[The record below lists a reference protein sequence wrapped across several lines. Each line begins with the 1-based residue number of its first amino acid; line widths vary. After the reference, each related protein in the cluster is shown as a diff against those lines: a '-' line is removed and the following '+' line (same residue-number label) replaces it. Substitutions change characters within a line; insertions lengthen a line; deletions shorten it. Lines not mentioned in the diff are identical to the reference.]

1 MLRVIQHYLPLRRA
15 LLILSET
22 VLLTVV
28 LAAAMTSH
36 LLDPTR
42 AVVIDLAHRSMSP
55 DTAITRCVFSA
66 LLLSI
71 IAQVAIS
78 FNELYDFRV
87 SSSRYER
94 ASRFVESAGSAL
106 ALTLMAMFLVDAWGL
121 STVLDFPG
129 LSLSERVQSLVFSML
144 LGFALLYS
152 WRHLF
157 HFMMRRVRLNQRVL
171 IIGDGWPAHSLA
183 RAMMDRPDSAFEAVG
198 LLAISTAP
206 PEGVERRQGERRGAD
221 HNLSELDNWSRL
233 HAADAG
239 DENTRSLVIKDFQTM
254 ARQER
259 AQGHEDSYLLTLAQ
273 RLDADMIVVAL
284 VDRRVALPTDAL
296 LKCRL
301 AGIEVKERE
310 EVFEDLTGK
319 LAVEAMRPSYLIYNA
334 GFQRSPWAD
343 LMKRA
348 TDITLS
354 LVILCLVWP
363 FMVATAL
370 AIRWDSKGP
379 VLFTQERTGRDGR
392 SFTLIKFRSM
402 RTDAEALS
410 GPVWATEDDPRI
422 TRVGRFIRKTRLD
435 ELPQLFNVF
444 TGSMSLIGPRPERP
458 HFVDELAEQIPYF
471 KQRHIVQPGV
481 TGWAQINH
489 PYGNTVEDALEKL
502 QYDLFYIKNQ
512 SFLFDLSILFST
524 IKTVLLRR
532 GT

>member
-22 VLLTVV
+22 VLLTIV

-36 LLDPTR
+36 LWDPTR
-42 AVVIDLAHRSMSP
+42 AVVVDLAHQSMAP
-55 DTAITRCVFSA
+55 DTAMTRCIFSA
-66 LLLSI
+66 FLLSI
-71 IAQVAIS
+71 VAQVAIS

-106 ALTLMAMFLVDAWGL
+106 ALALLTIFLVDAWRL
-121 STVLDFPG
+121 TTVLDFPG
-129 LSLSERVQSLVFSML
+129 LSISERVQALVFSML
-144 LGFALLYS
+144 MGFALLYVL
-152 WRHLF
+152 RHLF
-157 HFMMRRVRLNQRVL
+157 HFLMRRVRLNRRVL
-171 IIGDGWPAHSLA
+171 ILGDGWPAHSLA
-183 RAMMDRPDSAFEAVG
+183 RAMLERPDSAYEAAG
-198 LLAISTAP
+198 LLALAP
-206 PEGVERRQGERRGAD
+206 PRKEGEERRRGGERRDAGRGT
-221 HNLSELDNWSRL
+221 SELDSWSRL
-233 HAADAG
+233 HADDAG
-239 DENTRSLVIKDFQTM
+239 DEHTRALVIKDGATGM
-254 ARQER
+254 PAAER
-259 AQGHEDSYLLTLAQ
+259 DDSFLLKLAQ
-273 RLDADMIVVAL
+273 RLQADMIVVAL

-296 LKCRL
+296 LQSRL

-319 LAVEAMRPSYLIYNA
+319 LAVEAMRPSYLIFNT

-343 LMKRA
+343 LLKRTA
-348 TDITLS
+348 DILIS
-354 LVILCLVWP
+354 LVILALVWP
-363 FMVATAL
+363 FMLATAL
-370 AIRWDSKGP
+370 AIRFDSKGP

-392 SFTLIKFRSM
+392 PFTLIKFRSM

-444 TGSMSLIGPRPERP
+444 SGSMSLIGPRPERP
-458 HFVDELAEQIPYF
+458 HFVEELAEQIPYF
-471 KQRHIVQPGV
+471 HQRHIVQPGV

-512 SFLFDLSILFST
+512 SFLFDLSILFNT